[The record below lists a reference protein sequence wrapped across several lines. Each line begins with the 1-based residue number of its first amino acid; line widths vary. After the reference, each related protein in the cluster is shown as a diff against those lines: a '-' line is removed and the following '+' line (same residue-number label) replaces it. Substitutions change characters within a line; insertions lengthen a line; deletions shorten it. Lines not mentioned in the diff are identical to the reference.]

1 MLFDGH
7 FADYRLLINGLVEHP
22 IELTLTQLRA
32 LPHHEQITQHFCIQG
47 WLGIAKWGE
56 SQLGFKQV
64 NWIKGI
70 EFSAHFAEVGGGYGG
85 YNQDH
90 EFFGCAEA
98 FSRSSQQRHRLSL
111 CIPTLPSLIKG
122 ISSLYIADCG

>member
-1 MLFDGH
+1 MTERSSAPDAGVTPEVVASFRSQLTVGEEEYTVLFDGH
-7 FADYRLLINGLVEHP
+7 FADYRLPINGLVEHP

-47 WLGIAKWGE
+47 WLGIAKSGE

-70 EFSAHFAEVGGGYGG
+70 EFIAHFAEVGDGYGG

-90 EFFGCAEA
+90 EFFG
-98 FSRSSQQRHRLSL
+98 
-111 CIPTLPSLIKG
+111 
-122 ISSLYIADCG
+122 

>member
-22 IELTLTQLRA
+22 IEFTLTQLRA

-47 WLGIAKWGE
+47 WLGIAKSGE

-70 EFSAHFAEVGGGYGG
+70 EFIAHFAEVGGGYGG

-90 EFFGCAEA
+90 EFFGYR
-98 FSRSSQQRHRLSL
+98 RS
-111 CIPTLPSLIKG
+111 I
-122 ISSLYIADCG
+122 